1 MPPSIAPQHP
11 VMTHEEAFRQS
22 EGSVRLEGIDPTEY
36 PEYLALKARILAG
49 EIDSQQAI
57 ALLAAQYKSAR
68 TKAA

>member
-1 MPPSIAPQHP
+1 MPTETAQNRS

-22 EGSVRLEGIDPTEY
+22 EGSVRLEGIDPTDY

-57 ALLAAQYKSAR
+57 DLLAAQYKAAQ